1 MVTCIPSLLKYQ
13 GNIHTVCSGH
23 YRRLGEEGLIIVLCL
38 FSTNSLLNL
47 DIRNTVGNW
56 DLDIYVDQQ
65 TEEIPGVLQKRMW
78 SLVLL
83 GDKGRR
89 SSCPQQIQPGS
100 RYRQPCDPALPGQ
113 CQAWCLPLLMRKIV
127 FMELHKGALRPW
139 TPQPYHSCEK
149 WFSPHWSNVW
159 CPHSRKGYLSFVKIS
174 WGEHVFFL
182 N

>member
-1 MVTCIPSLLKYQ
+1 MQSWRTQPRKCVVIEVQGELQCCVIKTSNEDGNMYSQSAENQ

-100 RYRQPCDPALPGQ
+100 RYRQP
-113 CQAWCLPLLMRKIV
+113 
-127 FMELHKGALRPW
+127 
-139 TPQPYHSCEK
+139 
-149 WFSPHWSNVW
+149 
-159 CPHSRKGYLSFVKIS
+159 
-174 WGEHVFFL
+174 
-182 N
+182 